1 MNSLLNHPTVTQT
14 LDKALETTQNVLT
27 KFATADKFTDIMTV
41 AFGNK
46 FDATVAANLAQNWA
60 VENFATLPKIEI
72 RPTAEINNAMG
83 AFAKSTNTIYISQEY
98 LTENATNPS
107 AIAGVLLEE
116 IGHYI
121 DWRINEVETPG
132 DEGAIFSA
140 LVRGEKLSEAE
151 LQMLKAEDDTATIIL
166 DGKII
171 EIEQANITGT
181 SAGESINGTSGD
193 DIINALGGND
203 TINGGLGNDTVDG
216 GTGNDL
222 LVVNYS
228 TNTASGIYTYF
239 SSSDRKNG
247 YLNAYNGSTYDQVT
261 FSSIE
266 RFNITGTTLA
276 DNIYGGANNDIL
288 NGGGGDDTIDP
299 GAGTDTVNGGT
310 GIDRLVVDY
319 SLGTSAINFTA
330 SSSGTIGS
338 AGVGQVTYSNIEQF
352 TIAGTAYNDTLNA
365 SSYGDALN
373 GGGGNDI
380 INGGVGNDSLTGGV
394 GDDTFNSGRGFDYVD
409 GGTGN
414 DLLVVDYSANT
425 YGGIYTSLYTGDRTS
440 GYLEAYNGSGY
451 DTVNFSSIERFNITG
466 TAGGDSIFGGVNN
479 DTLNGGGGDDIL
491 DSGAGVDTVDG
502 GTGTDLLVIDYATG
516 TSAINFTGSSSGTI
530 GSTGVGQVTYSNI
543 EQFAIAG
550 TVLNDTLNGANY
562 NDTLNGGGGNDIING
577 FAGNDSLIGGA
588 GDDTI
593 NAGLGQDTVDGGDGT
608 DLMVVD
614 YSANTTGGIYTSLN
628 SSDRTGGYLQA
639 YNASGYDQITFSSI
653 EQFNITGTAL
663 NDSIYGAEIN
673 DILNGGNGDDIID
686 AAEGDDILNGGTGN
700 DTLIG
705 GDGNDTYIVDSIG
718 DTISEI
724 SSLDIDTVQSAIDYT
739 LLEGS
744 NLENL
749 TLTGSAVNAT
759 GNSLNNIITG
769 NAAANTLNGGAG
781 IDTLIGGAGNDTYI
795 VDNTTDTIT
804 ETATGGTGDTVQ
816 STVDYTLVEGSN
828 LENLTLTGSAVNATG
843 NSLNNKLTG
852 NNANNTLTGGAGA
865 DTLDGK
871 VGADTMIGG
880 TGNDIYYVDN
890 ATDKIIEDAN
900 AGTDTVYST
909 ITFSLIALGNENLEN
924 LTLTGTAANG
934 TGNALANTII
944 GNAYANTLSG
954 GSGIDTLTGMGGND
968 VLVGGDGSDIL
979 TGGTGADSF
988 RFNATTEGVDN
999 IKDFTASQSDIIQI
1013 SAAGFGGGLAVGTL
1027 ASSMFLSAA
1036 GATTPT
1042 DANQRFIYNSTNG
1055 GLYFDADG
1063 NGTGSL
1069 TTQIAT
1075 LTGAPALSNTNIVVI

>member
-1 MNSLLNHPTVTQT
+1 
-14 LDKALETTQNVLT
+14 
-27 KFATADKFTDIMTV
+27 
-41 AFGNK
+41 
-46 FDATVAANLAQNWA
+46 
-60 VENFATLPKIEI
+60 
-72 RPTAEINNAMG
+72 
-83 AFAKSTNTIYISQEY
+83 
-98 LTENATNPS
+98 
-107 AIAGVLLEE
+107 
-116 IGHYI
+116 
-121 DWRINEVETPG
+121 
-132 DEGAIFSA
+132 
-140 LVRGEKLSEAE
+140 
-151 LQMLKAEDDTATIIL
+151 
-166 DGKII
+166 
-171 EIEQANITGT
+171 
-181 SAGESINGTSGD
+181 
-193 DIINALGGND
+193 LGGND

-261 FSSIE
+261 FSSID
-266 RFNITGTTLA
+266 RFNITGTTLS
-276 DNIYGGANNDIL
+276 DNIYGGANNDTL

-451 DTVNFSSIERFNITG
+451 DTVNFSTIERFNITG

-479 DTLNGGGGDDIL
+479 DTLNGGGGDDTI

-502 GTGTDLLVIDYATG
+502 GTGNDLLVVDYAAG
-516 TSAINFTGSSSGTI
+516 TSAINFNGSSSGTI

-550 TVLNDTLNGANY
+550 TVLNDTLNGASY
-562 NDTLNGGGGNDIING
+562 DDTLNGGGGNDIING

-593 NAGLGQDTVDGGDGT
+593 NAALGNDNVDGGDGT
-608 DLMVVD
+608 DLLVVD

-639 YNASGYDQITFSSI
+639 YNGSTYDQITFSSI
-653 EQFNITGTAL
+653 EQFNITGTTL
-663 NDSIYGAEIN
+663 NDSIYGAELN

-724 SSLDIDTVQSAIDYT
+724 STLDIDTIQSAINYT

-749 TLTGSAVNAT
+749 ALTGSAVNAT

-795 VDNTTDTIT
+795 IDSTTDTIT
-804 ETATGGTGDTVQ
+804 ETATGGNSDIVKASVT
-816 STVDYTLVEGSN
+816 YTLGAASN
-828 LENLTLTGSAVNATG
+828 LENLTLTGTSAINGTG
-843 NSLNNKLTG
+843 NSLNNTITG
-852 NNANNTLTGGAGA
+852 NSAANILNGGVGA
-865 DTLDGK
+865 DTL
-871 VGADTMIGG
+871 MGG
-880 TGNDIYYVDN
+880 LGNDIYYVDN
-890 ATDKIIEDAN
+890 TGDITTEALNE
-900 AGTDTVYST
+900 GTDIVYSSLSWTLADNLENLTLSGTTAINGTGNAFNNT
-909 ITFSLIALGNENLEN
+909 IMGNTAANTLTGGAGNDILNGSTGADTLIGGVGDDTYSVDNIGDITTEALSEGTDSVSASLTWTLADNLEN
-924 LTLTGTAANG
+924 LTLTGTVAING
-934 TGNALANTII
+934 TGNALNNTIS
-944 GNAYANTLSG
+944 GNAAANTLDG

-1036 GATTPT
+1036 GATTAT
-1042 DANQRFIYNSTNG
+1042 DANQRFIYNSSTG

-1063 NGTGSL
+1063 NGSGSL

-1075 LTGAPALSNTNIVVI
+1075 LTGVPVLSNTNIVVI